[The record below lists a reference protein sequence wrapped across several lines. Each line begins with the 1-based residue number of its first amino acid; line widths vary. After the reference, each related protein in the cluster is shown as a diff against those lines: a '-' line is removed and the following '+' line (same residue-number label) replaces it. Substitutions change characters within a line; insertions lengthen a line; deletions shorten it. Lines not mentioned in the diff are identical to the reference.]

1 MAVSVPSMAKH
12 RKSSIGRDGCG
23 FLLASCIVTCCFLV
37 INALLVHTCYYWMAP
52 LAPPVVR
59 TAKVAQFIMFVGP
72 VLLVIV
78 EWWIFDWFVDRLS
91 RERHLRQT

>member
-1 MAVSVPSMAKH
+1 MRSFYPMAKH

-23 FLLASCIVTCCFLV
+23 FLLASCIITCCFLV
-37 INALLVHTCYYWMAP
+37 INALLVHSCYYWLAP
-52 LAPPVVR
+52 FAPPVVR